1 MAGTIQ
7 FQEGDRHYR
16 INPETGAGH
25 VSGDP
30 VEFDPA
36 RNPTA
41 YAVTVDTITHPLVT
55 EARPMTVIPIDPTVF
70 TRTMQAAAGALRS
83 SDGVRGG
90 ALASWLEEIAASV
103 DDDPFAPDLLA
114 LAAEPVTSQ
123 IEDARQ
129 AAEYPIF

>member
-1 MAGTIQ
+1 MAVVQ
-7 FQEGDRHYR
+7 YQKGDQYYR
-16 INPETGAGH
+16 INPATGAGH

-30 VEFDPA
+30 DEFDPA

-41 YAVTVDTITHPLVT
+41 YAVTVDEIMHPCVT
-55 EARPMTVIPIDPTVF
+55 ETRPMTVIPVDPTVF
-70 TRTMQAAAGALRS
+70 TRTMQAIAGALRS

-90 ALASWLEEIAASV
+90 ALASWLEEIVASV
-103 DDDPFAPDLLA
+103 DDDPMVPDYEA

-129 AAEYPIF
+129 AAGYPIF